1 MISAGALFANTV
13 LRAATGPFLLA
24 VSLRAGA
31 APTTEP
37 LTIVGAFQESVGAS
51 NRCTSNFGGKIVGR
65 GDSALLGRIAFNASD
80 CISRTG
86 LHFNFSEGRFVIV
99 PASGDQ
105 IFASY
110 SGQFVPTG
118 VSLQYEFRAATFQ
131 ITGGNGRDAK
141 AGGSGTLSGK
151 SNIVTGNG
159 TLQLSGRITYG
170 AKS

>member
-1 MISAGALFANTV
+1 M
-13 LRAATGPFLLA
+13 R
-24 VSLRAGA
+24 
-31 APTTEP
+31 
-37 LTIVGAFQESVGAS
+37 
-51 NRCTSNFGGKIVGR
+51 R

-80 CISRTG
+80 CITRAG

-99 PASGDQ
+99 TASGDQ
-105 IFASY
+105 IFACY

-131 ITGGNGRDAK
+131 ITGGNGRYAK

-159 TLQLSGRITYG
+159 TLQLSGRITYE
-170 AKS
+170 AKC